1 MAVTVTLPYP
11 DGTNGT
17 DYDFVVT
24 HYRDDKTM
32 EQPAVTETENGLQV
46 TLQGLSPVAV
56 TAYQLQAK
64 EPVATTTPGTGSE
77 GEGSPTPAPET
88 TPAPSSEPS
97 ATTVPAVST
106 TPAPTATPTPTSAPA
121 PTQTAAP
128 LTTIPATGDDLPLTL
143 LVILC
148 AVGAGGLA
156 VLTVQARR
164 RQ

>member
-1 MAVTVTLPYP
+1 MSKRYAKRALAFIGCMILAAAVFIGALGAAPQT
-11 DGTNGT
+11 
-17 DYDFVVT
+17 FSAA
-24 HYRDDKTM
+24 R
-32 EQPAVTETENGLQV
+32 AET
-46 TLQGLSPVAV
+46 A
-56 TAYQLQAK
+56 A
-64 EPVATTTPGTGSE
+64 
-77 GEGSPTPAPET
+77 ET
-88 TPAPSSEPS
+88 R
-97 ATTVPAVST
+97 
-106 TPAPTATPTPTSAPA
+106 